1 MKTMSRSAA
10 ILALAVTVVATACA
24 SSGSSSTRGNRNLIT
39 AEELRTEPSGT
50 LYEAVQRLRPRWL
63 QNRGITSARAM
74 RPTPPQ
80 VYMDNAPMGSVGA
93 MRGISVA
100 DVERVEFMNANDA
113 TTRFGTGHDGGA
125 ILVSTRSG
133 VSGGP

>member
-1 MKTMSRSAA
+1 MKTISRSAVV
-10 ILALAVTVVATACA
+10 LALASSVIVTACA
-24 SSGSSSTRGNRNLIT
+24 STGTSSTRGNRNLIT
-39 AEELRTEPSGT
+39 AEELRAEPQGT

-100 DVERVEFMNANDA
+100 DVEQVQFMNANDA

-133 VSGGP
+133 VPDGL